1 MAREPKAQKA
11 DRFGRILDRL
21 AEAIPQ
27 ARIALDY
34 ADELQLLVA
43 VMLSAQTTDAGV
55 NRVTPALFARFRTAA
70 DYAAATEEDLQ
81 AYLKTL
87 GLFRT
92 KARNLRAC
100 MEELLRSH
108 DGRLPRDREALRSL
122 PGVGWK
128 TAGVVALHAFG
139 TPAFPVDTHVGRVS
153 RRLGLTRATDPDAV
167 EEALTALLPP
177 DRWGPGHQLLIWHGR
192 GACDAL
198 RPDCGGCPV
207 AAECPSAGRAA
218 KTGGQGASRR
228 AKGPEVAGRGVDA
241 QSGPGPAASRGER
254 RKR

>member
-1 MAREPKAQKA
+1 MARESKVQKTA
-11 DRFGRILDRL
+11 RFGRILDRL

-70 DYAAATEEDLQ
+70 DYAAATEEELQ
-81 AYLKTL
+81 GYLQTL

-100 MEELLRSH
+100 MQELLRSYG
-108 DGRLPRDREALRSL
+108 GRLPRDREALRGL

-139 TPAFPVDTHVGRVS
+139 TPAFPVDTHVGR
-153 RRLGLTRATDPDAV
+153 LGLTRETDPDAV
-167 EEALTALLPP
+167 EEALCSLLAPA
-177 DRWGPGHQLLIWHGR
+177 RWGPGHQLLIWHGR

-198 RPDCGGCPV
+198 RPDCGECPI
-207 AAECPSAGRAA
+207 AGECPSAGRAA
-218 KTGGQGASRR
+218 DLGNKKGGRPSRR
-228 AKGPEVAGRGVDA
+228 PQEVAGRAPDA
-241 QSGPGPAASRGER
+241 QTGASPAARRGAR
-254 RKR
+254 RRR